1 MLHRRQGRRSVGG
14 EPEECKRSKNSLGQ
28 AHRGSY
34 APAGMSKN
42 FSLTA
47 VLVALLLLVTALFGA
62 FALTHARVQAATR
75 MFQSYE
81 RGLETQLVLITRN
94 RSVFQAMVN
103 DAREYAKR
111 SPAMASL
118 LQQFT
123 PSFEQINPTNKPATP
138 PPPRT
143 PTP

>member
-1 MLHRRQGRRSVGG
+1 MQAI
-14 EPEECKRSKNSLGQ
+14 EKNSLGQ
-28 AHRGSY
+28 ARREGY
-34 APAGMSKN
+34 APVGMSRN

-75 MFQSYE
+75 VFQSFE
-81 RGLETQLVLITRN
+81 RGLETQMVLITRN

-103 DAREYAKR
+103 DAREYAKK

-123 PSFEQINPTNKPATP
+123 PSFEQLNAANRPGTNT
-138 PPPRT
+138 PPRT